1 MNGKD
6 TGRNGI
12 LGKLLAALFWVA
24 VWLLCALAVGKE
36 LILPG
41 PVSVLRALG
50 RLVVRGSFWSS
61 ILLTMFRIMLGYLL
75 GVSAGCLL
83 ALACC
88 SSKTM
93 DTLFSPVV
101 HMVRATPVA
110 SFIILAML
118 SMSKGGVPVLISAM
132 MAAPVVWG
140 NLVEGYASRDM
151 KLSEMASS
159 YNLGR
164 WKTLRFVHIPS
175 LMPALKASCLTALG
189 LAWKS
194 GIAAEVLSQPKRAIG
209 TNIYNSKVYLE
220 TPELFAWTA
229 SGIVI
234 SLILETVVKKLL
246 ERQRGG
252 SPEAE
257 GGSK

>member
-1 MNGKD
+1 MGKD
-6 TGRNGI
+6 DKAKGLHT
-12 LGKLLAALFWVA
+12 LLAALFWV
-24 VWLLCALAVGKE
+24 LLWQLASMAVGKD

-41 PVSVLRALG
+41 PISVIKALAH
-50 RLVVRGSFWSS
+50 LVCQLTFWLS
-61 ILLTMFRIMLGYLL
+61 ILLTVLRITLGYII
-75 GVSAGCLL
+75 GVATGC
-83 ALACC
+83 ALAFACC
-88 SSKTM
+88 ASKTLNA
-93 DTLFSPVV
+93 LFSPIVKII
-101 HMVRATPVA
+101 RATPVA

-132 MAAPVVWG
+132 MATPVVWG
-140 NLVEGYASRDM
+140 NLMEGYASRDM
-151 KLSEMASS
+151 KLSEMAAS

-164 WKTLRFVHIPS
+164 WKTLRFVHVPS

-194 GIAAEVLSQPKRAIG
+194 GIAAEVLSQPKKAIG

-229 SGIVI
+229 SVIII

>member
-1 MNGKD
+1 MYRIFRRVQDD

-61 ILLTMFRIMLGYLL
+61 ILLTMFRIMLGYIL

-101 HMVRATPVA
+101 RMVRATPVA

-175 LMPALKASCLTALG
+175 LMPAPKASCLTALG

-194 GIAAEVLSQPKRAIG
+194 GIAAEVIAQPAFSVGKNLNDA
-209 TNIYNSKVYLE
+209 KVYLE
-220 TPELFAWTA
+220 TADLFAWTLT
-229 SGIVI
+229 VI
-234 SLILETVVKKLL
+234 LLSMALEAGLKALARK
-246 ERQRGG
+246 RKG
-252 SPEAE
+252 AE
-257 GGSK
+257 K